1 VAGSLLSGLDARVG
15 DAIEA
20 AVRAKHQRRLER
32 LNWSRALAP
41 EDDGLWAEGDPPPR
55 AGNSID
61 VLIDGAVV
69 LPAIAEALA
78 GAQRFVHVTGWHIA
92 PGFEVLRGEPA
103 VTIGGLLAE
112 LAERLPVRVL
122 VWAGAPVPVFHPTRS
137 EVRANVDALT
147 RQTAIRCAV
156 DPREH
161 PFHCHHEKT
170 IVVDGEIAFVG
181 GVDLTD
187 QAGDRFDTPGH
198 PARRRLGWHDVAT
211 RLRGPV
217 VADVNANFRMRWR
230 EVTGERLEAAVVPT
244 AAGESTAQI
253 VRTVAEG
260 MYPAVPNG
268 DFRVLE
274 SYVRALRSA
283 RRLIYLEN
291 QFLWAPEITSI
302 LADKLRSPPSPD
314 FRLVVVLPSKANNG
328 QDDTRGQL
336 GRLVEADAGAE
347 RLLAATLQARSG
359 SRSDRVYVHAKVGIV
374 DDRWLTV
381 GSANLNAHSLLN
393 DTEMNVT
400 SDDAELARRTRVRLW
415 AEHLEMDEPAVDA
428 LEPTRLVDEHW
439 RPIAAEQLRR
449 READEAPSHHLLA
462 LPGVSRRSG
471 RLLGPLQ
478 GLVDDS

>member
-1 VAGSLLSGLDARVG
+1 MARSLISGVDSRVG

-20 AVRAKHQRRLER
+20 AVRAKHRRRLER
-32 LNWSRALAP
+32 LGWARALAP
-41 EDDGLWAEGDPPPR
+41 EGDGLWAEGDPPPR

-61 VLIDGAVV
+61 VLIDGAEA
-69 LPAIAEALA
+69 LPAIVEALD
-78 GAQRFVHVTGWHIA
+78 GAERFVHVTGWHIA

-103 VTIGGLLAE
+103 VTIGGLLAG

-122 VWAGAPVPVFHPTRS
+122 VWAGAPVPVFHPTRA

-156 DPREH
+156 DRREH

-170 IVVDGEIAFVG
+170 IVVDGQVAFVG
-181 GVDLTD
+181 GVDLTNL
-187 QAGDRFDTPGH
+187 AGDRFDSPGH

-217 VADVNANFRMRWR
+217 VADVNAHFGMRWR
-230 EVTGERLEAAVVPT
+230 EVTGERLEPAAAPP
-244 AAGESTAQI
+244 AAGGSTAQI
-253 VRTVAEG
+253 VRTVADG
-260 MYPAVPNG
+260 MYRALPQG

-274 SYVRALRSA
+274 SYMRALSCA
-283 RRLIYLEN
+283 ERLIYLEN

-314 FRLVVVLPSKANNG
+314 FRLVLLLPSKANNG
-328 QDDTRGQL
+328 QDDTSGQL
-336 GRLVEADAGAE
+336 GMLIEADAGAE

-393 DTEMNVT
+393 DSEMNVT

-415 AEHLEMDEPAVDA
+415 AEHLEMDEPSVDA
-428 LEPTRLVDEHW
+428 MEATALIDEHW
-439 RPIAAEQLRR
+439 RPIAREQLRR
-449 READEAPSHHLLA
+449 RGAGQAPTHHLLA

>member
-1 VAGSLLSGLDARVG
+1 MAGSLISRVDSRVG

-20 AVRAKHQRRLER
+20 AVVAKHRRRVER
-32 LNWSRALAP
+32 LGWARALAP
-41 EDDGLWAEGDPPPR
+41 DGDGLWAEGDPPPR
-55 AGNSID
+55 AGNSIE
-61 VLIDGAVV
+61 VLIDGAEA

-92 PGFEVLRGEPA
+92 PGFEVVRGEPA

-122 VWAGAPVPVFHPTRS
+122 VWAGAPVAVFHPTRA
-137 EVRANVDALT
+137 EVRANVEALT

-170 IVVDGEIAFVG
+170 IVVDGELAFVG

-187 QAGDRFDTPGH
+187 QAGDRFDSPGH

-217 VADVNANFRMRWR
+217 VADVDAHFSMRWR
-230 EVTGERLEAAVVPT
+230 EVTGERLEQPAEPPAS
-244 AAGESTAQI
+244 GGSTAQI
-253 VRTVAEG
+253 VRTVADG
-260 MYPAVPNG
+260 MYPALRNG

-283 RRLIYLEN
+283 QRLIYLEN

-302 LADKLRSPPSPD
+302 LADKLRAPPSPD
-314 FRLVVVLPSKANNG
+314 FRLVLLLPSRANNG

-336 GRLVEADAGAE
+336 GMLVEADAGDE

-393 DTEMNVT
+393 DSEMNVT

-415 AEHLEMDEPAVDA
+415 AEHLEMDEPSVDA
-428 LEPTRLVDEHW
+428 MEATALIDERW
-439 RPIAAEQLRR
+439 RPTAREQLRR
-449 READEAPSHHLLA
+449 REAGEVPTHHLLA